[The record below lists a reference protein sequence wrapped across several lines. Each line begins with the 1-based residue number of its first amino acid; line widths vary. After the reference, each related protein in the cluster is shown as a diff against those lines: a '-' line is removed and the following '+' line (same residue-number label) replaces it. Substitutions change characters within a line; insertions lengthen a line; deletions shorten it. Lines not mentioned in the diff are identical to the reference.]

1 VHNYLVLTLGIGQGS
16 AVTVSGAVSGAVS
29 AAESAT
35 ESVSAA
41 ESATESVSAAVS
53 ATESVSATVSVSARG
68 CGIGV
73 VLSTSCLTTV
83 KPFCGQYITDF
94 NAKLPFANV
103 S

>member
-29 AAESAT
+29 AA
-35 ESVSAA
+35 VSAA